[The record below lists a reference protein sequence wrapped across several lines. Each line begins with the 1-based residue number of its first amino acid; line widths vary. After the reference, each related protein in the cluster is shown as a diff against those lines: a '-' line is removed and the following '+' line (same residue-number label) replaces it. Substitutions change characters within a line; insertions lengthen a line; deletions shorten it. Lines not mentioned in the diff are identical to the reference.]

1 MSSSRLIT
9 PRKFDAAVS
18 AMRSFIK
25 QKGFINPGTY
35 KGSTMI
41 FNSYQDYLNDIKNA
55 DDRRTFYGIN
65 QNPFHKQLE
74 DSISELYNCN
84 DTVLSPSGLASI
96 IIPFFSMEFK
106 NDLTDTK
113 SLISTPFALDAENTF
128 APIFSSLILISRPS
142 PEFPPNITKV

>member
-1 MSSSRLIT
+1 MKIKTKLTKIGRNPL
-9 PRKFDAAVS
+9 
-18 AMRSFIK
+18 K

-74 DSISELYNCN
+74 DSISELYHCN
-84 DTVLSPSGLASI
+84 DTVLSL
-96 IIPFFSMEFK
+96 
-106 NDLTDTK
+106 
-113 SLISTPFALDAENTF
+113 SLIH
-128 APIFSSLILISRPS
+128 I
-142 PEFPPNITKV
+142 

>member
-1 MSSSRLIT
+1 MKIKTKLTKIGRNPL
-9 PRKFDAAVS
+9 
-18 AMRSFIK
+18 K

-74 DSISELYNCN
+74 DSISELYHCN

-96 IIPFFSMEFK
+96 IIPFFAILKSGDEV
-106 NDLTDTK
+106 L
-113 SLISTPFALDAENTF
+113 SLIH
-128 APIFSSLILISRPS
+128 I
-142 PEFPPNITKV
+142 